1 MSECRFGIIGIGNMG
16 SAHAVSLF
24 EGKVEGAILSAV
36 ADVNEERRAWAS
48 EKFGHSVEVIEDYH
62 SLLSQAKIDAVLIAT
77 PHYSHTRIAMEALEA
92 GLHVLIEK
100 PAGVDAAEVRL
111 MNETASKHKDLAFGI
126 MFNQRTNP
134 LFGALR
140 HYVKLGVLGEIKRF
154 NWIINN
160 WYRTQNYYDSAGWR
174 ASWSGEGGGVLLN
187 QCPHNL
193 DIWQWI
199 MGMPAT
205 LQAFCKIG
213 HFHDIGVEDDVTIY
227 AEYESGATAVFITS
241 TGECPGT
248 NRIEIS
254 GTMGKAVAEDGV
266 LKLFLLDEDERK
278 ICYTSPEAMP
288 LKKVTRVNLKFPDAP
303 NGHVRILQNF
313 VNHILTGEELIAPG
327 VEGINSLRISNAA
340 YVSSWIGKKVEVP
353 ADEATF
359 TALLSEKQRSEVK
372 NSTRRHAIPAH
383 NAATGKYS
391 ERWNVRW

>member
-36 ADVNEERRAWAS
+36 ADASEGRRAWAS
-48 EKFGHSVEVIEDYH
+48 GKFPPSVEIFEDYH
-62 SLLSQAKIDAVLIAT
+62 ELLSSAKIDAVLIAT
-77 PHYSHTRIAMEALEA
+77 PHYSHTKIAMEALEA

-111 MNETASKHKDLAFGI
+111 MNETALKHKDLAFGI

-140 HYVKLGVLGEIKRF
+140 YYVKLGVLGEIKRF

-160 WYRTQNYYDSAGWR
+160 WYRTQSYYDSAGWR

-205 LQAFCKIG
+205 LQAFCKEG
-213 HFHDIGVEDDVTIY
+213 HFHDIAVEDDVTIY
-227 AEYESGATAVFITS
+227 AEYENGASAVFTTS

-266 LKLFLLDEDERK
+266 LKLFLLDDDERK

-288 LKKVTRVNLKFPDAP
+288 TERVTRVNLEFPDSP

-340 YVSSWIGKKVEVP
+340 YVSSWLGRKVEVP

-359 TALLSEKQRSEVK
+359 TMMLDEKRKAEGEK
-372 NSTRRHAIPAH
+372 RAGRE
-383 NAATGKYS
+383 AASSNTDGTGKYS
-391 ERWNVRW
+391 ERWSVRW